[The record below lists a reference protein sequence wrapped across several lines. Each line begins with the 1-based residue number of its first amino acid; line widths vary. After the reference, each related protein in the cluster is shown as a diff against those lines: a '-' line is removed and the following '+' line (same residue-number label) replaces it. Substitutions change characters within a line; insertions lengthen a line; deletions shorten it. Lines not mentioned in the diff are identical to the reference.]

1 MKAKIKTKMTELLG
15 IEHPIML
22 AGMAWVA
29 VPKVVAAVSNAG
41 GLGMLNP
48 VVYSPEEARQAI
60 REVRS
65 LTDKPFAVNIT
76 LIFPSSREYAQIALE
91 EKVPVI
97 NYSLGRADWII
108 QAAHEYG
115 GKVLATVVMQ
125 RHARRSELDGADFL
139 IVTGHEAAAHGGD
152 VSAMVLLPLARAWSS
167 LPIIAA
173 GGICDGKGLAAA
185 LALGA
190 EGVSIGTR
198 FMLTQESP
206 VHDNYKQL
214 CIQAAAE
221 DTIYSD
227 RIDGLPGRF
236 LKTNAA
242 EIMTRKPVVSPIKAL
257 SNARDMSRMLDVPL
271 WKLLYSGL
279 KTRSITGLAAQAVG
293 MGGLQTAIERG
304 DVERGVLPVGQIT
317 GLINDLPTCK
327 EVIDQTVDEAAEIL
341 EAIRSKVVA

>member
-22 AGMAWVA
+22 AGMAWVS
-29 VPKVVAAVSNAG
+29 VPEIVAAVSNAG

-48 VVYSPEEARQAI
+48 VVYTPEETKQAI
-60 REVRS
+60 KKVRS

-76 LIFPSSREYAQIALE
+76 LIFPLSREYAQIALE

-97 NYSLGRADWII
+97 NCSLGRADWII

-115 GKVLATVVMQ
+115 AKVLSTVVME
-125 RHARRSELDGADFL
+125 RHARRSEQDGADFL

-152 VSAMVLLPLARAWSS
+152 VSELVLLPLARTWSS

-173 GGICDGKGLAAA
+173 GGICDGKGLAAS

-190 EGVSIGTR
+190 EGVSLGTR

-206 VHDNYKQL
+206 VHENYKQL
-214 CIQAAAE
+214 CLKAAAE

-242 EIMTRKPVVSPIKAL
+242 EIMTRKPVASPTKAL
-257 SNARDMSRMLDVPL
+257 ANARDISRMLGVPL
-271 WKLLYSGL
+271 WKLFYSGL
-279 KTRSITGLAAQAVG
+279 KTRSITGLATQAVG
-293 MGGLQTAIERG
+293 TGGIQNSIERG
-304 DVERGVLPVGQIT
+304 DVERGVLPVGQVT

-327 EVIDQTVDEAAEIL
+327 EVIDQTVAEAAQIL
-341 EAIRSKVVA
+341 EAIRAKVVA